1 MCVGGSGVTSRVAQ
15 SAEAQR
21 IEGRKRRKMEGNRD
35 EAEKCI
41 NIARNALEAGDRDKA
56 LKFLNKAQKLFP
68 TDTAKVLLDALTSNG
83 TSAGNGPR
91 CRKAEESCNG
101 KKSKSETDNATPSS
115 GEAAKTFT
123 QEQLEGVQ
131 RIKKCKNYYE
141 VLGVG
146 KDASEEDLKKA
157 YRKLALKFHPD
168 KNHAPGA
175 TEAFKKIGNAYAVL
189 SNAEKRKQ
197 YDLTGSEDVAN
208 NSHGRGGGFD
218 FHRGFEADITPE
230 DLFNMFFGGGFPS
243 SSASTFANG
252 RTRYTNQYG
261 HQTRP
266 ERDDERAD
274 GGFSMFIQLMP
285 IVVLIL
291 ISVLSQ
297 LMVSTPPYSLYS
309 RPATGQTIKRQ
320 TENLHIAYFVSKD
333 FRSEY
338 KGAALQQI
346 EKSVEEDYVT
356 NVRNNCWK
364 ERQTKTDLLYAAK
377 VYRDE
382 RLRKKA
388 EIMGMEN
395 CKELDRLNNLFR
407 GG

>member
-1 MCVGGSGVTSRVAQ
+1 
-15 SAEAQR
+15 
-21 IEGRKRRKMEGNRD
+21 MEGNRD

-41 NIARNALEAGDRDKA
+41 NIATKALEAGDKDKA
-56 LKFLNKAQKLFP
+56 LKFLNKAEKLYP
-68 TDTAKVLLDALTSNG
+68 TSKAKALLDALLRNG
-83 TSAGNGPR
+83 SSAGTGAY
-91 CRKAEESCNG
+91 CRRPPDSTAGAGAEARAEPV
-101 KKSKSETDNATPSS
+101 A
-115 GEAAKTFT
+115 GEAIAKSFT
-123 QEQLEGVQ
+123 KEQVEGVQ
-131 RIKKCKNYYE
+131 RIKRCKDYYE
-141 VLGVG
+141 VLGAT
-146 KDASEEDLKKA
+146 KEANEEELKKA

-189 SNAEKRKQ
+189 SNPDKRKK
-197 YDLTGSEDVAN
+197 YDLTGGEEPSGPGHA
-208 NSHGRGGGFD
+208 HGGGGFD

-243 SSASTFANG
+243 SSTHTFSSG
-252 RTRYTNQYG
+252 RARYSQPAD
-261 HQTRP
+261 QR
-266 ERDDERAD
+266 RDRAEERAD

-291 ISVLSQ
+291 VSILSQ

-309 RPATGQTIKRQ
+309 RPSTGQTIKRQ
-320 TENLHIAYFVSKD
+320 TENLQVDYFVARD
-333 FRSEY
+333 FKSEFR
-338 KGAALQQI
+338 GSALQKI
-346 EKSVEEDYVT
+346 EKSVEEDYVS

-377 VYRDE
+377 VYRDD

-388 EIMGMEN
+388 DLMTMDN
-395 CKELDRLNNLFR
+395 CRELDRLNDLFR